1 VNQPWRRAFA
11 LRDRAALKGCATY
24 AIGLTFAATM
34 AAAPAAQAAA
44 DTTPAPARR
53 IVSLIPA
60 VTEMLF
66 AIGAGPQ
73 VVGVSSYDREPPE
86 VERLPRVGALL
97 DPDLERILTLR
108 PDLVIV
114 YGSQDELR
122 RQLDRAVVPVFLYRH
137 AGLEGIF
144 ETIHLLG
151 ARTAHAAEAEA
162 LNDRLRAD
170 LDAIRRRVAGRPPPR
185 VLLVFGRDPD
195 SLRNVFASGGVGFLH
210 DVLGVANATNVLA
223 DVAREGLQISAEQI
237 LARRPDVI
245 VELRA
250 QGAPGDPAEAAR
262 VWQAIP
268 AVPAVR
274 DGRVYALAGSDLVVP
289 GPRIGQAAERIAR
302 VLHPEAW

>member
-1 VNQPWRRAFA
+1 VKLPTPNSQLPRRSSC
-11 LRDRAALKGCATY
+11 GV
-24 AIGLTFAATM
+24 TFCVLLILLAGGVSAES
-34 AAAPAAQAAA
+34 P
-44 DTTPAPARR
+44 PARR
-53 IVSLIPA
+53 IVSLVPA

-86 VERLPRVGALL
+86 VDRLPRVGALL

-108 PDLVIV
+108 PDLVVV

-122 RQLDRAVVPVFLYRH
+122 RQLDRAVVPVFPYRH
-137 AGLEGIF
+137 AGLDGIF
-144 ETIHLLG
+144 ETIRLLG
-151 ARTAHAAEAEA
+151 ERTGHPARAAAVNE
-162 LNDRLRAD
+162 RLRAD
-170 LDAIRRRVAGRPPPR
+170 LAAIRQRVAGRPPPR

-210 DVLGVANATNVLA
+210 DVLGLANATNVLA
-223 DVAREGLQISAEQI
+223 DVTREGLQISSEQI
-237 LARRPDVI
+237 LARRPEVI

-250 QGAPGDPAEAAR
+250 QGAPGDADEAAR
-262 VWQAIP
+262 VWRAVS

-274 DGRVYALAGSDLVVP
+274 DGRVHALFGSDLVVP
-289 GPRIGQAAERIAR
+289 GPRIAQAAERIAR